1 MYNNKNSEYNGYQRT
16 FKQRTNTGCFEHSR
30 PEGTFLEWKEDNSRN
45 ANSEDE
51 YMTADEVAIKYHVS
65 KTTLWRN
72 VKNGV
77 WPAPIKVGRK
87 ALYRKSDIDA
97 VFNPSKQLPL

>member
-1 MYNNKNSEYNGYQRT
+1 MDIKELS
-16 FKQRTNTGCFEHSR
+16 NTAQIQVVLNIADLKEL
-30 PEGTFLEWKEDNSRN
+30 FLEWKEDNNRN
-45 ANSEDE
+45 VNIADE

-77 WPAPIKVGRK
+77 CPAPIKVGRK

-97 VFNPSKQLPL
+97 VFNLSK

>member
-1 MYNNKNSEYNGYQRT
+1 MDIKELSNNAQIQVVLNIADLKEL
-16 FKQRTNTGCFEHSR
+16 
-30 PEGTFLEWKEDNSRN
+30 FLEWKEDNSRN

-51 YMTADEVAIKYHVS
+51 YMTADEVAIKYHVA

>member
-1 MYNNKNSEYNGYQRT
+1 MDIKELSNNAQIQVVLNIADLKEL
-16 FKQRTNTGCFEHSR
+16 
-30 PEGTFLEWKEDNSRN
+30 FLEWKEDNSRN

-77 WPAPIKVGRK
+77 WPAPIKVERK

>member
-1 MYNNKNSEYNGYQRT
+1 
-16 FKQRTNTGCFEHSR
+16 
-30 PEGTFLEWKEDNSRN
+30 
-45 ANSEDE
+45 
-51 YMTADEVAIKYHVS
+51 MTADEVAIKYHVS